1 MKIQKIVVWAIQNLI
16 LFIKQHSVF
25 NNVLDKFEPNLILM
39 NVIKLKLYKYVE
51 TMTFLNPKRQPR
63 ILMIG

>member
-1 MKIQKIVVWAIQNLI
+1 MVVWAIQNLI
-16 LFIKQHSVF
+16 LSIKKRSVF
-25 NNVLDKFEPNLILM
+25 SNVLDKFEPNLILI

-51 TMTFLNPKRQPR
+51 TMTFLNPKRQPQ